1 MPNTL
6 KLHRRVGA
14 AALVVV
20 ASMTQAADWGLSDSA
35 LHELSFDATN
45 QLLTSQ
51 VLREASAPS
60 RGTRASHPS
69 RHSTL
74 APARSGATVAR
85 QLASHLPASERDT
98 AVRHYEG
105 LLQSYRQVEIRFD
118 IPRND
123 VAGAVAVFTAGNVA
137 AYRNADL
144 PDGHFQA
151 LVSQMRAAL
160 GASPAFQGADA
171 TTRREMY
178 ERLAIIG
185 MSMAST
191 QLSLARRPDPLL
203 RSQLQAAARR
213 YIEQFLKVDPER
225 VDITARGLVIR

>member
-1 MPNTL
+1 MSNAL
-6 KLHRRVGA
+6 KLRRRLCAVA
-14 AALVVV
+14 WAVA
-20 ASMTQAADWGLSDSA
+20 ASMAQAVDWGLSDSA

-51 VLREASAPS
+51 VLREATAPS
-60 RGTRASHPS
+60 RGARASRPS
-69 RHSTL
+69 NPSTL
-74 APARSGATVAR
+74 APARSASVAR
-85 QLASHLPASERDT
+85 QLASHLPASERDS

-105 LLQSYRQVEIRFD
+105 LLQSYRQVETRFD

-137 AYRNADL
+137 AYRNADF

-160 GASPAFQGADA
+160 GASPAFQAADA
-171 TTRREMY
+171 TARRDMY

-191 QLSLARRPDPLL
+191 QLALARQPDPLL
-203 RSQLQAAARR
+203 RSKLQAAARR
-213 YIEQFLKVDPER
+213 YIEQFLKVDPAR
-225 VDITARGLVIR
+225 VDITSRGLVIR